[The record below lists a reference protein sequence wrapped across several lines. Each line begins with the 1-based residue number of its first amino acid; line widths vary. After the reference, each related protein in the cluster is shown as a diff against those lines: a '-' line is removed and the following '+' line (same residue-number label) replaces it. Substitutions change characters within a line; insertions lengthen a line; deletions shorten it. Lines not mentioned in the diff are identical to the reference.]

1 MGTVNFYKI
10 NKLYWMGTESEQVL
24 KATLG
29 DDGDGGV
36 VAGLSSTE
44 VSDLW
49 EISSL
54 FKSFTLLQSTCEH

>member
-1 MGTVNFYKI
+1 
-10 NKLYWMGTESEQVL
+10 MGTESEQVL

-49 EISSL
+49 EIPSL